1 MRILIVKPSSL
12 GDVLHTFPSVALM
25 RREVQ
30 DIECI
35 DWVCNEELAEM
46 ARLCEGVDRVI
57 AFPRKTFLSLG
68 AVRKFLKELRLHSY
82 DIVIDYQGLFRSGFV
97 SFLAKDAIVW
107 GFANARECAP
117 LFYDVKYKLQD
128 LSKHALLKNLELT
141 RAVFSLP
148 EGEPPQARISLPQE
162 AVDSIQQYIKPQT
175 LAVCFSSRWES
186 KNWSL
191 EFFAKV
197 LKEVQTQIPEV
208 AILLLGSKGNAAE
221 GERLLAMLDGKATNL
236 AGKTTL
242 PQLVA
247 VLKNSRALLT
257 VDSGPMHIAAAVG
270 TPCVALFGAT
280 TPGLT
285 GPFGEMHSVVTS
297 SCTKAPCMEKQCPLG
312 KDCSN
317 GTSPADVAELCL
329 RKLRDNQDK
338 TSFETQNTQK

>member
-1 MRILIVKPSSL
+1 
-12 GDVLHTFPSVALM
+12 M
-25 RREVQ
+25 RRELQ
-30 DIECI
+30 NIECI

-57 AFPRKTFLSLG
+57 AFPRKSFLSFG
-68 AVRKFLKELRLHSY
+68 AVRRFLKELRLHPY
-82 DIVIDYQGLFRSGFV
+82 DIVIDYQGLFRSGLV
-97 SFLAKDAIVW
+97 SFLAKDAVVW

-117 LFYDVKYKLQD
+117 LFYDVKYKLRD
-128 LSKHALLKNLELT
+128 LSTHALLKNLELT
-141 RAVFSLP
+141 RAVFNLP
-148 EGEPPQARISLPQE
+148 DGEPPQSRISLPQD
-162 AVDSIQQYIKPQT
+162 AVDSIQRYVKPQT

-197 LKEVQTQIPEV
+197 LKEVQAQIPEV
-208 AILLLGSKGNAAE
+208 AILLLGGKSNAAE
-221 GERLLAMLDGKATNL
+221 GERLLALLDGKAKNL

-247 VLKNSRALLT
+247 LLKNSNALLT

-285 GPFGEMHSVVTS
+285 GPFGEIHSVVAS
-297 SCTKAPCMEKQCPLG
+297 ACPKAPCMQKRCPLG
-312 KDCSN
+312 KDCAE
-317 GTSPADVAELCL
+317 GTSPLEVAKLCI
-329 RKLRDNQDK
+329 KNFK
-338 TSFETQNTQK
+338 M